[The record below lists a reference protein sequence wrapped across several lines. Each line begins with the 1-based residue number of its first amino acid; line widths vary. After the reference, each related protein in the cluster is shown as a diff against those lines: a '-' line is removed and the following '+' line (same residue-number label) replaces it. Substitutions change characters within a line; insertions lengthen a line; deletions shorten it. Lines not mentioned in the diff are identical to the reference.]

1 MRSPETPFP
10 PEEYAGRLRQVR
22 AAMADMQFDLLI
34 ASSPENICYLCGYE
48 SVGFFVQQAL
58 IVGLTQEPVLI
69 VRALEVPNAEASC
82 LLDRI
87 VGYQDHEGGSA
98 VVARAVTNLL
108 KRGRIGVELR
118 SRCLT
123 CVQLNELKELLP
135 NCTFVDSFGA
145 IEDPRLIKSER
156 ELAYIRDAG
165 RIVEIGF
172 KAALA
177 ALRTG
182 TRERDIASAAYQA
195 IIGAGSDWTGAP
207 VFVSSGARSA
217 RAHTTWSDK
226 TIASGE
232 PVFLEVNAAKNRYH
246 AVMMRPACLT
256 PVPDRYHQMMDAS
269 RAGLE
274 AALTAVR
281 PGALA
286 ADVDRACRGAIA
298 QTGFGEAFRLRTG
311 YSMGVGF
318 ENFGEGPLFSLH
330 AGNSRPLAEA
340 MVLHICPYL
349 SEPGAWGGAFSET
362 IIIGK
367 NGPETVSSVPRSMTS
382 ASPNIG

>member
-10 PEEYAGRLRQVR
+10 REEYAERLRRVR
-22 AAMADMQFDLLI
+22 SGMADMQLDLLI

-58 IVGLTQEPVLI
+58 IVSVMEEPVLV

-87 VGYQDHEGGSA
+87 IGYQDHEGGSA
-98 VVARAVTNLL
+98 AIARTVASLF

-118 SRCLT
+118 SRSLT
-123 CVQLNELKELLP
+123 CVQSDELKALLP
-135 NCTFVDSFGA
+135 DCSFVDSFGA
-145 IEDPRLIKSER
+145 VEDPRMIKSER
-156 ELAYIRDAG
+156 ELEYIRQAG
-165 RIVEIGF
+165 HIVEVGI

-177 ALRTG
+177 AVRTG
-182 TRERDIASAAYQA
+182 VRERDIASAAYQA
-195 IIGAGSDWTGAP
+195 IIDAGSDWTGAP
-207 VFVSSGARSA
+207 VFVSSGSRSA

-232 PVFLEVNAAKNRYH
+232 PVFLEVNAARNRYH
-246 AVMMRPACLT
+246 AVMMRPAWLA
-256 PVPDRYHQMMDAS
+256 PVPDRYRHMMDAS
-269 RAGLE
+269 RTGLE

-286 ADVDRACRGAIA
+286 ADVDRACRAAIT

-311 YSMGVGF
+311 YSMGLGF

-330 AGNSRPLAEA
+330 AGNFRPLAEG
-340 MVLHICPYL
+340 MVLHLCPYL

-362 IIIGK
+362 VIIRK
-367 NGPETVSSVPRSMTS
+367 SGPETVSSVSRLMGP
-382 ASPNIG
+382 